1 MRWLWWRR
9 GRHRNGS
16 AVTARLVSE
25 SRARQAEQDWPAV
38 QEAADA
44 LAALVEQAMRRRAH

>member
-1 MRWLWWRR
+1 VRWLWWRR